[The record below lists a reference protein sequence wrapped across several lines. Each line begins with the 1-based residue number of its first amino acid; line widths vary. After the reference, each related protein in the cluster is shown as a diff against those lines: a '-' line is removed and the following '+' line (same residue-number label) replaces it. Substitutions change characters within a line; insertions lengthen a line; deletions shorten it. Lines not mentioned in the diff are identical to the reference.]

1 MVFGTAQALVAS
13 GPAACKSGT
22 MRTFF
27 IQARTFEAC
36 RSIIFNQPSF
46 LADPEWISLT
56 DCLSTNLDEILKL
69 VVLSSNLRVR

>member
-1 MVFGTAQALVAS
+1 MVSGTAQALVAS

-22 MRTFF
+22 TRTFF

-36 RSIIFNQPSF
+36 RSIIFDQPSF
-46 LADPEWISLT
+46 LADPEWIGLT
-56 DCLSTNLDEILKL
+56 DYLATDLDEILNL